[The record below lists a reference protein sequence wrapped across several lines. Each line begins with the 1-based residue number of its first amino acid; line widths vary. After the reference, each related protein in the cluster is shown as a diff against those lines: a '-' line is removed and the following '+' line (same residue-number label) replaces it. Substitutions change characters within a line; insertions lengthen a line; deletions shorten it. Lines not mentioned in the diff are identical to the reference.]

1 MQSTRSWNDLDA
13 SVNASIPRCIH
24 VLPAHGKAVLHLSKR
39 EKDSNFWSRKK
50 LRRIAIRV
58 LIFYH
63 EFANFLK
70 EHESHEFHE
79 SGNEKE
85 KVAIISDNWC

>member
-1 MQSTRSWNDLDA
+1 MACAAFAYFD
-13 SVNASIPRCIH
+13 
-24 VLPAHGKAVLHLSKR
+24 KK
-39 EKDSNFWSRKK
+39 KK

-79 SGNEKE
+79 SGKKSFREL
-85 KVAIISDNWC
+85 AIIIICGFLTRIVMN